1 VATDVVIPMERLL
14 PSALNLGTGTS
25 DLLVDTDRVT
35 AGPVP
40 CLLVGGPAIE
50 GVIANRGLRTSHP

>member
-1 VATDVVIPMERLL
+1 MLWLP

-25 DLLVDTDRVT
+25 DLLVDTDRLT

-40 CLLVGGPAIE
+40 RLLVGAAI
-50 GVIANRGLRTSHP
+50 VRMKPLGLLRISHL